1 MLIPIVCF
9 SCGQCIA
16 HLYKHYIDRVN
27 YYKKNTDELITKR
40 DEIFTRHQLNETNAA
55 IVSEYIQNIT
65 PEEAALDDLN
75 IKRMCCRRMFLTQC
89 DTYNLVNIQ

>member
-40 DEIFTRHQLNETNAA
+40 NEICTRHQLNETNAA
-55 IVSEYIQNIT
+55 IVDKYIQNIT

>member
-16 HLYKHYIDRVN
+16 HLYKHYLDRVN
-27 YYKKNTDELITKR
+27 YYKNNTDELNTKKN
-40 DEIFTRHQLNETNAA
+40 EICTRQQLKEADAA
-55 IVSEYIQNIT
+55 MISKYIQDIT

-89 DTYNLVNIQ
+89 DTYNLVNIK

>member
-16 HLYKHYIDRVN
+16 HLYKHYLDRVN
-27 YYKKNTDELITKR
+27 YYKNNTDELIAKKNETCSR
-40 DEIFTRHQLNETNAA
+40 QQLNETNAA
-55 IVSEYIQNIT
+55 MISKYIQNIT

-89 DTYNLVNIQ
+89 DTYNLVNIK